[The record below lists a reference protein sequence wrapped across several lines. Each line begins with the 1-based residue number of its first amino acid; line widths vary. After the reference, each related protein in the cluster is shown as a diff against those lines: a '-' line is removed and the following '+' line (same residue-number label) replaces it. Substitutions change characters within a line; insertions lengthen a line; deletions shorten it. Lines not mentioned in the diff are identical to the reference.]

1 MEYRRCRICLDE
13 RDQDQMLTPCN
24 CRGSV
29 ACIHDDCLQEY
40 LTYYPDRM
48 CRICLTRIP
57 APTTVSERMIS
68 IAMLMMLGNMIYM
81 TNTPP
86 LGKLAM
92 ITALAGIVWHYT
104 LARLWVWW
112 VLAGTTILTFLIG
125 FATSPLAM
133 IVMGLHMVATAF
145 MWTLSIYIPRVYIAA
160 GFVALI
166 TFGCI
171 GFFATMAI
179 IHLDPTGST
188 TVLTLLFLAWVAW
201 LDSHPSEVR
210 FGID

>member
-1 MEYRRCRICLDE
+1 MV
-13 RDQDQMLTPCN
+13 TPCN

-29 ACIHDDCLQEY
+29 AYIHDDCLQEY
-40 LTYYPDRM
+40 LSYYPDRM

-57 APTTVSERMIS
+57 TPTTVSERMIS
-68 IAMLMMLGNMIYM
+68 IAMIMTLSNMIYM

-92 ITALAGIVWHYT
+92 IIAMAGIVWRYT

-112 VLAGTTILTFLIG
+112 VLASVTILTFLIG

-133 IVMGLHMVATAF
+133 IIMGLHLVSTAF
-145 MWTLSIYIPRVYIAA
+145 MWTLSIYIPRVYIAT
-160 GFVALI
+160 GFVTLI

-171 GFFATMAI
+171 GFFTTMAI
-179 IHLDPTGST
+179 LQLDPIGATA
-188 TVLTLLFLAWVAW
+188 VLTLLFLAWVAW
-201 LDSHPSEVR
+201 LDSHPEEVR
-210 FGID
+210 FGMD

>member
-1 MEYRRCRICLDE
+1 
-13 RDQDQMLTPCN
+13 
-24 CRGSV
+24 
-29 ACIHDDCLQEY
+29 
-40 LTYYPDRM
+40 M

-68 IAMLMMLGNMIYM
+68 IAMIMVLSNMIYI

-86 LGKLAM
+86 LGKVVM
-92 ITALAGIVWHYT
+92 IAALAGIVWYYT

-133 IVMGLHMVATAF
+133 VILGLHMISTAF
-145 MWTLSIYIPRVYIAA
+145 MWTLSIYIPRVYLAA
-160 GFVALI
+160 GLVTLL

-188 TVLTLLFLAWVAW
+188 TVLTLLFLAWIAW
-201 LDSHPSEVR
+201 IDSRPPDVR
-210 FGID
+210 FGMD